1 MQLYARR
8 ISSWSLVRNQF
19 FSKISIYY
27 QRSPL
32 PCWWRRGTD
41 GAGYSYWCPA
51 HLPCPAQPVFTLDYT
66 SPGSGWWPRQEVG
79 CHPYL
84 LSSSQPQ
91 PSPAYLLSIVSV
103 DMVEWSVEC
112 VLELGWSF
120 WREACLV
127 FLVSRMCVIVNRIVT
142 LPLLCL
148 ALSMNK
154 CPITKT

>member
-41 GAGYSYWCPA
+41 GAGYSSYWCPA
-51 HLPCPAQPVFTLDYT
+51 HLPCPAQPLFTLDYT

-103 DMVEWSVEC
+103 DIGRVEC
-112 VLELGWSF
+112 GVCPWIRMVILKGGMSGLS
-120 WREACLV
+120 CLKNV
-127 FLVSRMCVIVNRIVT
+127 CDCQQDSD
-142 LPLLCL
+142 LCL

-154 CPITKT
+154 CPISKT

>member
-1 MQLYARR
+1 MSKSYVSYLKFILYLIMQLYARR

-51 HLPCPAQPVFTLDYT
+51 HLPCPAQPLFTLDYT

-79 CHPYL
+79 CHPCQAYHN
-84 LSSSQPQ
+84 
-91 PSPAYLLSIVSV
+91 PSPAQPTYYL
-103 DMVEWSVEC
+103 
-112 VLELGWSF
+112 
-120 WREACLV
+120 
-127 FLVSRMCVIVNRIVT
+127 
-142 LPLLCL
+142 
-148 ALSMNK
+148 
-154 CPITKT
+154 

>member
-51 HLPCPAQPVFTLDYT
+51 HLPCPAQPLFTLDYT

-79 CHPYL
+79 CHPCQAYHN
-84 LSSSQPQ
+84 
-91 PSPAYLLSIVSV
+91 PSPAQPSLPIIYIYSVGGHGRVWSGVCPWIRMVILKGGMSGLS
-103 DMVEWSVEC
+103 
-112 VLELGWSF
+112 
-120 WREACLV
+120 CLRNV
-127 FLVSRMCVIVNRIVT
+127 CNCQQDSD
-142 LPLLCL
+142 PPS
-148 ALSMNK
+148 ALSCTFNEQVSN
-154 CPITKT
+154 I